1 LRGSGE
7 RPRPETDRGN
17 DKTQAQLGALDV
29 SPQDWFVII
38 SARPNVLVEG
48 PERSTEV
55 LIQAL
60 ATAVHETMYDWNQPW
75 PKDGRATVIVRAV
88 DTLSDEEQRQVLDL
102 LNDSGNGSPPRQVVT
117 TSARPLFPLIHQGLF
132 REDLYYRLNVV
143 HLKIGEAPK

>member
-1 LRGSGE
+1 MRGSGE
-7 RPRPETDRGN
+7 RPRPETDPEN

-29 SPQDWFVII
+29 SPQDWFVIV
-38 SARPNVLVEG
+38 SSRPNVLVEG
-48 PERSTEV
+48 PERSTEL

-88 DTLSDEEQRQVLDL
+88 DALSDEEQRQVLDL
-102 LNDSGNGSPPRQVVT
+102 LNDSGNGVPPRQVVT
-117 TSARPLFPLIHQGLF
+117 TCARPLFPLVHQGLF

-143 HLKIGEAPK
+143 HLKIGEAPS

>member
-1 LRGSGE
+1 MRGSEE
-7 RPRPETDRGN
+7 RPRPETGPWN
-17 DKTQAQLGALDV
+17 DKTKAELGALDV
-29 SPQDWFVII
+29 SPQDWFVIV

-48 PERSTEV
+48 PESSTES

-60 ATAVHETMYDWNQPW
+60 AAAVHETMYDWNEPW

-117 TSARPLFPLIHQGLF
+117 TCAHPLFPLIHQGLF

-143 HLKIGEAPK
+143 HLKIGEA

>member
-7 RPRPETDRGN
+7 RPRPETDPGN

-117 TSARPLFPLIHQGLF
+117 TSARPLFPMIHQGLF

>member
-7 RPRPETDRGN
+7 RPRPETDPGN

>member
-7 RPRPETDRGN
+7 RPRPETDPEN

-29 SPQDWFVII
+29 SPQDWFVIV
-38 SARPNVLVEG
+38 SSRPNVLVEG
-48 PERSTEV
+48 PERSTEL

-75 PKDGRATVIVRAV
+75 PKDGRATVVVRAV
-88 DTLSDEEQRQVLDL
+88 DALSDEEQRQVLDL
-102 LNDSGNGSPPRQVVT
+102 LNDSGNGFPPRQVVT
-117 TSARPLFPLIHQGLF
+117 TCARPLFPLVHQGLF

-143 HLKIGEAPK
+143 HLKIGEAPR